1 MSPPTFW
8 DFLSRPND
16 ELVAMGVSRR
26 DIVARRFTATGHVRP
41 IESKWIASVGMW
53 GRTHSLDEIAERV
66 GVERAAVKDYAK
78 ASGLRVATR
87 SCRRTHAE
95 LAILLWAD
103 RAHSPEESSETF
115 GVYPA
120 ERRVLCAAAQVLID
134 GVEGGIE
141 TVMRWKLPE
150 LDARF
155 EALNIN
161 LRPPPHLLP
170 PHARTQTE
178 HDQLAA
184 LHLKRLEAP

>member
-1 MSPPTFW
+1 MSAPTFW
-8 DFLSRPND
+8 DLLSRPSD
-16 ELVAMGVSRR
+16 ELIAMGVPRR
-26 DIVARRFTATGHVRP
+26 DVVARRFTATGHVRP
-41 IESKWIASVGMW
+41 IESKWIASMFMW
-53 GRTHSLDEIAERV
+53 GRTHALDEIAERV
-66 GVERAAVKDYAK
+66 GVDQMVVKDYAK

-95 LAILLWAD
+95 LAMLLWAD
-103 RAHSPEESSETF
+103 RARSPAESSEAF

-134 GVEGGIE
+134 RVEGGIE
-141 TVMRWKLPE
+141 TVMGWKLPV

-155 EALNIN
+155 EALEIN

-170 PHARTQTE
+170 PVARTQTD

-184 LHLKRLEAP
+184 IHLKRMEAA